1 MVNLCIQ
8 NVTIQTTKVV
18 KKSKTKTK
26 SKSTTSTPKPP
37 TPTSTPKP
45 PTTIQSSNNSS
56 NDTADVP
63 LTTQVLNSFDEA
75 ITVSDQLSSTVKEL
89 EAATKTQTSGIEE
102 VAASIQSIATAIQ
115 GVASNATKAM
125 DMMRQSEQITQ
136 NISVD
141 AEKGMEKMDNMKTI
155 VSESANDVK
164 TLANELVKVDNM
176 TGFITQI
183 AEQTNLLALNAA
195 IEAARAGDV
204 GRGFAVVADEVR
216 RLAENSK
223 KGAEDISE
231 LIGSLKDSS
240 NKTTASIEKGN
251 GLVEESYEMVT
262 SILKSIENITK
273 SITEVVSQMQEISAA
288 TEEVSSGTEEATA
301 AGEEIL
307 SVSQTNLK
315 SFEEIVIAKDSEAK
329 VLEDAQLAT
338 VKLAEL
344 TDAFEQSV
352 IVSRTDVDGNMN
364 YFTKYFKSV
373 ARFET
378 EELMG
383 QSHRILKSGWHDPGL
398 FDALWKTIS
407 SGKTFKGYVRN
418 RAKDGTIYWVKT
430 SIAPTYD
437 ENRKIKSYIGVR
449 QVITELMVM
458 SGIEQACQEDEAGK
472 PLSNP
477 ALKECIRKLKFGDYQ
492 ITDNV

>member
-1 MVNLCIQ
+1 VINLCTASM
-8 NVTIQTTKVV
+8 TIQTTKVV
-18 KKSKTKTK
+18 KKSKTK
-26 SKSTTSTPKPP
+26 STPKPSTTTAP
-37 TPTSTPKP
+37 KPHTPT
-45 PTTIQSSNNSS
+45 SSNNSS
-56 NDTADVP
+56 NDSDDVP

-89 EAATKTQTSGIEE
+89 EAATQSQTSGIEE
-102 VAASIQSIATAIQ
+102 VSASIQSIATAIQ

-125 DMMRQSEQITQ
+125 DMMSKSEEITHQI
-136 NISVD
+136 SGD

-231 LIGSLKDSS
+231 LISSLKDSS

-251 GLVEESYEMVT
+251 GLVEESYDMVT
-262 SILKSIENITK
+262 GILKSIENITK

-315 SFEEIVIAKDSEAK
+315 SFEEIVIAKDQEAE
-329 VLEDAQLAT
+329 VLKSAQSAT

-352 IVSRTDVDGNMN
+352 IVSSTDPDGNMN
-364 YFTKYFKSV
+364 YFTKYFKAVS
-373 ARFET
+373 RFET

-430 SIAPTYD
+430 SISPTYD

-477 ALKECIRKLKFGDYQ
+477 KLKECIRKLKFGDYQ

>member
-1 MVNLCIQ
+1 MINLCTASM
-8 NVTIQTTKVV
+8 TIQTTKVV
-18 KKSKTKTK
+18 KKSKTK
-26 SKSTTSTPKPP
+26 STPKPSTTTAP
-37 TPTSTPKP
+37 KPHTPT
-45 PTTIQSSNNSS
+45 SSNNSS
-56 NDTADVP
+56 HEKSDVP

-89 EAATKTQTSGIEE
+89 EAATQSQTSGIEE
-102 VAASIQSIATAIQ
+102 VSASIQSIATAIQ

-315 SFEEIVIAKDSEAK
+315 SFEDIVIAKDSEAK
-329 VLEDAQLAT
+329 VLKDAQSAT
-338 VKLAEL
+338 IKLAEL
-344 TDAFEQSV
+344 TDAFEQAAIISV
-352 IVSRTDVDGNMN
+352 TDVDGNMN
-364 YFTKYFKSV
+364 YITEYFREVS
-373 ARFET
+373 RFQE

-383 QSHRILKSGWHDPGL
+383 QSDRILKSGWHDPGL
-398 FDALWKTIS
+398 FDTIWKTVS
-407 SGKTFKGYVRN
+407 SGKIFKGYVRN
-418 RAKDGTIYWVKT
+418 KAKDGSIYWVKT
-430 SIAPTYD
+430 SISPTYD
-437 ENRKIKSYIGVR
+437 ENRKIKSYINVR
-449 QVITELMVM
+449 TPITELMVM
-458 SGIEQACQEDEAGK
+458 SGIEQACKDDEAGK
-472 PLSNP
+472 TITPH
-477 ALKECIRKLKFGDYQ
+477 LKEVIQNLKMGSYKVS
-492 ITDNV
+492 DNI

>member
-1 MVNLCIQ
+1 M
-8 NVTIQTTKVV
+8 TIQTT
-18 KKSKTKTK
+18 S
-26 SKSTTSTPKPP
+26 
-37 TPTSTPKP
+37 
-45 PTTIQSSNNSS
+45 NSS
-56 NDTADVP
+56 KEKSDVP

-75 ITVSDQLSSTVKEL
+75 IAVSDQLSSTVKEL

-102 VAASIQSIATAIQ
+102 VASSIQSIATAIE
-115 GVASNATKAM
+115 GVATNSSKTM
-125 DMMRQSEQITQ
+125 EMMNQSEQITKQ
-136 NISVD
+136 ISVD
-141 AEKGMEKMDNMKTI
+141 AEKGMEKMDNMKII

-430 SIAPTYD
+430 SITPTFD

>member
-1 MVNLCIQ
+1 MINLCTASM
-8 NVTIQTTKVV
+8 TIQTTKVV
-18 KKSKTKTK
+18 KKSKTK
-26 SKSTTSTPKPP
+26 STPKPSTTTAP
-37 TPTSTPKP
+37 KPHTPT
-45 PTTIQSSNNSS
+45 SSNNSS
-56 NDTADVP
+56 HEKSDVP

-89 EAATKTQTSGIEE
+89 EAATQSQTSGIEE
-102 VAASIQSIATAIQ
+102 VSASIQSIATAIQ

-315 SFEEIVIAKDSEAK
+315 SFEEIVIAKDQEAA
-329 VLEDAQLAT
+329 VLKGAQSAT
-338 VKLAEL
+338 IKLAEL

-352 IVSRTDVDGNMN
+352 IVSSTDPDGNMN
-364 YFTKYFKSV
+364 YFTKYFKAVS
-373 ARFET
+373 RFET

-407 SGKTFKGYVRN
+407 AGKTFKGYVRN
-418 RAKDGTIYWVKT
+418 RAKDDTIYWVKT

>member
-1 MVNLCIQ
+1 
-8 NVTIQTTKVV
+8 
-18 KKSKTKTK
+18 
-26 SKSTTSTPKPP
+26 
-37 TPTSTPKP
+37 
-45 PTTIQSSNNSS
+45 
-56 NDTADVP
+56 
-63 LTTQVLNSFDEA
+63 
-75 ITVSDQLSSTVKEL
+75 
-89 EAATKTQTSGIEE
+89 
-102 VAASIQSIATAIQ
+102 
-115 GVASNATKAM
+115 
-125 DMMRQSEQITQ
+125 
-136 NISVD
+136 
-141 AEKGMEKMDNMKTI
+141 MDNMKTI

-164 TLANELVKVDNM
+164 TLANELVKDDNM

-407 SGKTFKGYVRN
+407 AGKTFKGYVRN
-418 RAKDGTIYWVKT
+418 RAKDDTIYWVKT

-458 SGIEQACQEDEAGK
+458 SGIEQACLEDEAGK

-492 ITDNV
+492 ITDNIEV